1 LILTVTSNACKDR
14 DIGVDIINITFFN
27 KKIYFYSVTQ
37 HKNLQKLSVAG
48 LLISLGIIYGDIGT
62 SPLYVFKAIVGDQHI
77 SELLILGGVS
87 CIFWTL
93 TLQTTLKYVVITL
106 QADNKGEGGIFS
118 LFSLVR
124 RRSAWLIVPAV
135 VGGCALLAD
144 GIITPPITISA
155 AIEGLQ
161 TEVPHLHTVTIVIII
176 IAALF
181 IIQQFGTSLVGKAF
195 GPVMFLWFTMMGVLG
210 VAFIAQMPT
219 IVKALNPYYA
229 YLLLSTNPNAFLILG
244 AVFLC
249 TTGAEALYSDLGHCG
264 RNNIRI
270 SWIYVKSCLVLNYL
284 GQGVW
289 LLQHN
294 GRVMNLNLHNPFYE
308 IMPQWFLL
316 YGIGIATIAAIIA
329 SQALISGSYT
339 LIAEAV
345 RLNLWPKV
353 RINYPTEQKGQLY
366 VPSVNWLLC
375 AGCIG
380 VVLLFR
386 HSDKME
392 AAYGL
397 SITVA
402 MLMTTILVSKFLGKK
417 KFPPY
422 VIVIFLVVYLLIE
435 TTFLSGNL
443 VKFVHGGW
451 FTLSVG
457 AVLFSIM
464 WTWHTARKIRNRY
477 VKFIAI
483 EDYYDIIKELSDDE
497 SVPKYASQLV
507 YLTSANFD
515 SEVESKIIYS
525 ILQKQPKRADVY
537 WLVHVDVVDE
547 PYKKQYEVDFLV
559 PNKLIRIDFKLGFR
573 VEQQINLLFR
583 KVVEDLVKKG
593 EVNITSKY
601 KSLSKHKI
609 VGDFRFVVI
618 EKVVSRSHNLSFYEK
633 FIMAFYFYLKKMSLS
648 EERGFGLDLSFVTVE
663 KVPLMLADPEAVDI
677 ERVY

>member
-1 LILTVTSNACKDR
+1 MHKD
-14 DIGVDIINITFFN
+14 
-27 KKIYFYSVTQ
+27 
-37 HKNLQKLSVAG
+37 LQKLSVAG

-62 SPLYVFKAIVGDQHI
+62 SPLYVFKAIVGTQQI
-77 SELLILGGVS
+77 SETLVLGGIS

-124 RRSAWLIVPAV
+124 RKAKWLIIPAV

-155 AIEGLQ
+155 AIEGL
-161 TEVPHLHTVTIVIII
+161 EVKFPHLHTVTIVIII
-176 IAALF
+176 ITALF

-195 GPVMFLWFTMMGVLG
+195 GPVMFIWFTMMGVLG
-210 VAFIAQMPT
+210 LMYIVQMPS
-219 IVKALNPYYA
+219 IIKALNPYYA
-229 YLLLSTNPNAFLILG
+229 LVLLTSSNFNAFLILG

-264 RNNIRI
+264 RKNIRI

-289 LLQHN
+289 LLHRN
-294 GRVMNLNLHNPFYE
+294 GQALNLNLHNPFYE
-308 IMPQWFLL
+308 IMPPWFLI

-353 RINYPTEQKGQLY
+353 KINYPTEQKGQLY
-366 VPSVNWLLC
+366 VPSINWLLC

-380 VVLLFR
+380 VVLLFK

-392 AAYGL
+392 SAYGL

-402 MLMTTILVSKFLGKK
+402 MLMTTILVSKFLAKR

-422 VIVIFLVVYLLIE
+422 IIGIFLVVYLLIE
-435 TTFLSGNL
+435 VTFLSGNL

-457 AVLFSIM
+457 AVLFAIM
-464 WTWHTARKIRNRY
+464 WTWHIARKIRNRY
-477 VKFIAI
+477 VKFINI
-483 EDYYDIIKELSDDE
+483 EDYYTILKELSEDE

-547 PYKKQYEVDFLV
+547 PYRREYEVNFLV
-559 PNKLIRIDFKLGFR
+559 PNKVIRVDFKLGFR

-593 EVNITSKY
+593 EVNITSTY
-601 KSLSKHKI
+601 KSLNKHKI

-618 EKVVSRSHNLSFYEK
+618 EKVLSRSHKLSFYERMVML
-633 FIMAFYFYLKKMSLS
+633 IYNYLKEASLS

-663 KVPLMLADPEAVDI
+663 KVPLMLTDPEAVDI
-677 ERVY
+677 QRVGG

>member
-1 LILTVTSNACKDR
+1 MSNHKD
-14 DIGVDIINITFFN
+14 
-27 KKIYFYSVTQ
+27 
-37 HKNLQKLSVAG
+37 LQKLTAAG

-62 SPLYVFKAIVGDQHI
+62 SPLYVFKAIVGIQPI
-77 SELLILGGVS
+77 SESLVLGGVS

-106 QADNKGEGGIFS
+106 RADNKGEGGIFS

-124 RRSAWLIVPAV
+124 RRAKWLIVPAV
-135 VGGCALLAD
+135 IGGCALLAD
-144 GIITPPITISA
+144 GIITPPITISS

-161 TEVPHLHTVTIVIII
+161 AYYPELPTVYIVIAII
-176 IAALF
+176 IGLF

-195 GPVMFLWFTMMGVLG
+195 GPIMFIWFTMMGVLG
-210 VAFIAQMPT
+210 LAFIIQMPV
-219 IVKALNPYYA
+219 IIKALNPYYA
-229 YLLLSTNPNAFLILG
+229 YQILSTNPNAFVILG

-264 RNNIRI
+264 RKNIQI
-270 SWIYVKSCLVLNYL
+270 SWIYVKSCLVINYL
-284 GQGVW
+284 GQAVW
-289 LLQHN
+289 LLQRN
-294 GRVMNLNLHNPFYE
+294 GKVLDLNLHNPFYE

-316 YGIGIATIAAIIA
+316 YGIGIATVAAIIA
-329 SQALISGSYT
+329 SQALISGSFT

-375 AGCIG
+375 AGCVG
-380 VVLLFR
+380 VVLLFQR
-386 HSDKME
+386 SERME

-402 MLMTTILVSKFLGKK
+402 MLMTTILVSNFLKRKK
-417 KFPPY
+417 LPAY
-422 VIVIFLVVYLLIE
+422 IIGIFLAVYLLIE
-435 TTFLSGNL
+435 GAFLAGNL
-443 VKFVHGGW
+443 VKFIHGGW

-457 AVLFSIM
+457 FVLFTIM

-477 VKFIAI
+477 VKFINI
-483 EDYYDIIKELSDDE
+483 EDYYSIITELSEDE
-497 SVPKYASQLV
+497 TVPKYASQLV

-515 SEVESKIIYS
+515 SEIESKIVYS

-547 PYKKQYEVDFLV
+547 PYKKEYEVNFLV
-559 PNKLIRIDFKLGFR
+559 PNKLIRVDFKLGFR

-593 EVNITSKY
+593 EVDITSTY
-601 KSLSKHKI
+601 KSLNKHKI

-618 EKVVSRSHNLSFYEK
+618 EKVLSRAHNLSFYES
-633 FIMAFYFYLKKMSLS
+633 FIMAFYVHLKKLSLS

-663 KVPLMLADPEAVDI
+663 KVPLMLTTPENVEI
-677 ERVY
+677 RRVH

>member
-1 LILTVTSNACKDR
+1 VSNHKD
-14 DIGVDIINITFFN
+14 
-27 KKIYFYSVTQ
+27 
-37 HKNLQKLSVAG
+37 LQKLTAAG

-62 SPLYVFKAIVGDQHI
+62 SPLYVFKAIVGENKI
-77 SELLILGGVS
+77 SELLVLGGVS
-87 CIFWTL
+87 LIFWTL

-106 QADNKGEGGIFS
+106 RADNKGEGGIFS

-124 RRSAWLIVPAV
+124 RKAKWLIVPAV

-144 GIITPPITISA
+144 GIITPPITISS

-161 TEVPHLHTVTIVIII
+161 TYYPNLPTVQIVIAI
-176 IAALF
+176 IAGLF

-195 GPVMFLWFTMMGVLG
+195 GPIMFIWFTMMGVLG
-210 VAFIAQMPT
+210 ITYIFQMP
-219 IVKALNPYYA
+219 IILKALNPYYA
-229 YLLLSTNPNAFLILG
+229 FELLTSNYNAFIILG

-264 RNNIRI
+264 RKNIQI
-270 SWIYVKSCLVLNYL
+270 SWIYVKTCLILNYL
-284 GQGVW
+284 GQAVW

-294 GRVMNLNLHNPFYE
+294 GQSLDLNANNPFYK
-308 IMPQWFLL
+308 IMPDWFLI

-329 SQALISGSYT
+329 SQALISGSFT

-353 RINYPTEQKGQLY
+353 RINYPSEQKGQLY
-366 VPSVNWLLC
+366 VPSINWILC

-386 HSDKME
+386 HSANME

-402 MLMTTILVSKFLGKK
+402 MLMTTILVSKFLQRKK
-417 KFPPY
+417 APTY
-422 VIVIFLVVYLLIE
+422 IIGSFLIIYLFIE
-435 TTFLSGNL
+435 GTFLLGNL

-451 FTLSVG
+451 FTLSIG
-457 AVLFSIM
+457 LVLFIIM
-464 WTWHTARKIRNRY
+464 WTWHTARKIKNRY
-477 VKFIAI
+477 VKFIEI
-483 EDYYDIIKELSDDE
+483 DDYFNIIKEMSEDE

-507 YLTSANFD
+507 YLTSANFN
-515 SEVESKIIYS
+515 SEIESKIIYS

-547 PYKKQYEVDFLV
+547 PYKREYEVDFLV
-559 PNKLIRIDFKLGFR
+559 PGKLIRIDFKLGFR

-583 KVVEDLVKKG
+583 KVVEELVKNG
-593 EVNITSKY
+593 EVDITSQY
-601 KSLSKHKI
+601 KSLNKHKI

-618 EKVVSRSHNLSFYEK
+618 EKVLSRSHNLSFYER
-633 FIMAFYFYLKKMSLS
+633 FIMFIYVQLKKISLS
-648 EERGFGLDLSFVTVE
+648 EERNFGLDLSFVTVE
-663 KVPLMLADPEAVDI
+663 KVPLMLTSPDAVQI
-677 ERVY
+677 ERVTPVQ

>member
-1 LILTVTSNACKDR
+1 LDSPE
-14 DIGVDIINITFFN
+14 
-27 KKIYFYSVTQ
+27 
-37 HKNLQKLSVAG
+37 HKAAHSHHFQKLTAAG

-62 SPLYVFKAIVGDQHI
+62 SPLYVFKAIVGTQAV
-77 SELLILGGVS
+77 SESLILGGVS
-87 CIFWTL
+87 CIIWTL

-106 QADNKGEGGIFS
+106 RADNKGEGGIFA

-124 RRSAWLIVPAV
+124 RKAKWLIVPAII
-135 VGGCALLAD
+135 GGCALLAD
-144 GIITPPITISA
+144 GIITPPISVSS

-161 TEVPHLHTVTIVIII
+161 AYYPHLHTVPIVIAILI
-176 IAALF
+176 GLF

-195 GPVMFLWFTMMGVLG
+195 GPMMFVWFSMLFVLG
-210 VAFIAQMPT
+210 ASFVIQMPM
-219 IVKALNPYYA
+219 VLKAFNPYYA
-229 YLLLSTNPNAFLILG
+229 IYLLTTYPNALVILG

-264 RNNIRI
+264 RSNIQI
-270 SWIYVKSCLVLNYL
+270 SWIYVKTCLIVNYL
-284 GQGVW
+284 GQAAW

-294 GRVMNLNLHNPFYE
+294 GKVLNLDLHNPFYAL
-308 IMPQWFLL
+308 MPNWFLL
-316 YGIGIATIAAIIA
+316 YGIGIATVATVIA
-329 SQALISGSYT
+329 SQALISGSFT

-353 RINYPTEQKGQLY
+353 RINYPSVQKGQLY

-380 VVLLFR
+380 VVLLFK
-386 HSDKME
+386 HSDEME

-402 MLMTTILVSKFLGKK
+402 MLMTTILVSNFLKRKK
-417 KFPPY
+417 VNPAIIG
-422 VIVIFLVVYLLIE
+422 VFLAVYILIE
-435 TTFLSGNL
+435 GTFLAGNL

-451 FTLSVG
+451 FTLSIG
-457 AVLFSIM
+457 CVLFSIM
-464 WTWHTARKIRNRY
+464 WTWYASRKIRNRY
-477 VKFIAI
+477 VKFIEI
-483 EDYYDIIKELSDDE
+483 EDYYSIIKELSDDE

-537 WLVHVDVVDE
+537 WLIHVDVLDE
-547 PYKKQYEVDFLV
+547 PYRKEYEVNFLV
-559 PNKLIRIDFKLGFR
+559 PGKLIRIDFKLGFR

-593 EVNITSKY
+593 EVDITSTY
-601 KSLSKHKI
+601 KSLNKHKI

-618 EKVVSRSHNLSFYEK
+618 EKVLSRSHNLSFYESA
-633 FIMAFYFYLKKMSLS
+633 IMTLHSILKKLSLS

-663 KVPLMLADPEAVDI
+663 KVPLMLAVPEAVEI
-677 ERVY
+677 HRIQ

>member
-1 LILTVTSNACKDR
+1 MSNHKD
-14 DIGVDIINITFFN
+14 
-27 KKIYFYSVTQ
+27 
-37 HKNLQKLSVAG
+37 LQKLTGAG

-62 SPLYVFKAIVGDQHI
+62 SPLYVFKAIVGSQKI
-77 SELLILGGVS
+77 SELLVLGGVS

-106 QADNKGEGGIFS
+106 RADNKGEGGIFS

-124 RRSAWLIVPAV
+124 RKAKWLVIPAI

-144 GIITPPITISA
+144 GIITPPITVSA
-155 AIEGLQ
+155 AIEGLE
-161 TEVPHLHTVTIVIII
+161 TYYPHLHTVSIVIAII
-176 IAALF
+176 VALF

-195 GPVMFLWFTMMGVLG
+195 GPIMFIWFTMMGVLG
-210 VAFIAQMPT
+210 VVFVMQEPSVI
-219 IVKALNPYYA
+219 KALNPYYA
-229 YLLLSTNPNAFLILG
+229 YKLLSSNPNALVILG

-264 RNNIRI
+264 RINIQI

-284 GQGVW
+284 GQAVW

-294 GRVMNLNLHNPFYE
+294 GKVMDLNLRNPFYE
-308 IMPQWFLL
+308 IMPGWFLL
-316 YGIGIATIAAIIA
+316 YGIGIATVAAIIA
-329 SQALISGSYT
+329 SQALISGSFT

-375 AGCIG
+375 AGCVG

-402 MLMTTILVSKFLGKK
+402 MLMTTILVSKFLKK
-417 KFPPY
+417 KKVPNY
-422 VIVIFLVVYLLIE
+422 IVTVFLVVYLIIE
-435 TTFLSGNL
+435 GTFLSGNL

-457 AVLFSIM
+457 FLLFSIM
-464 WTWHTARKIRNRY
+464 WTWHTARRIRNRY
-477 VKFIAI
+477 VKFIEI
-483 EDYYDIIKELSDDE
+483 EDYYPILKELSDDE
-497 SVPKYASQLV
+497 TVPKYASQLV

-515 SEVESKIIYS
+515 SEIESKIVYS

-547 PYKKQYEVDFLV
+547 PYKKEYEVNFLV

-583 KVVEDLVKKG
+583 KVVEDLVKNG
-593 EVNITSKY
+593 EVNITSTY
-601 KSLSKHKI
+601 KSLNRHKI

-618 EKVVSRSHNLSFYEK
+618 EKVISRSNNLSFYEK
-633 FIMAFYFYLKKMSLS
+633 FIMAFYVQLKRVSLS

-663 KVPLMLADPEAVDI
+663 KVPLMLADPEMVEI
-677 ERVY
+677 TRV

>member
-1 LILTVTSNACKDR
+1 MSSHKD
-14 DIGVDIINITFFN
+14 
-27 KKIYFYSVTQ
+27 
-37 HKNLQKLSVAG
+37 LQKLTGAG

-62 SPLYVFKAIVGDQHI
+62 SPLYVFKAIVGDRPI
-77 SELLILGGVS
+77 SELLVLGGVS
-87 CIFWTL
+87 LIFWTL

-106 QADNKGEGGIFS
+106 RADNKGEGGIFS

-124 RRSAWLIVPAV
+124 RKAKWLIVPAV

-144 GIITPPITISA
+144 GIITPPITISSA
-155 AIEGLQ
+155 VEGLQ
-161 TEVPHLHTVTIVIII
+161 TTFPHLHTMPIVIGI

-195 GPVMFLWFTMMGVLG
+195 GPIMFLWFTMLGVLG
-210 VAFIAQMPT
+210 ILYVSQDLT
-219 IVKALNPYYA
+219 IFRALNPYYGIQ
-229 YLLLSTNPNAFLILG
+229 LLLSNYHQAFIILG

-264 RNNIRI
+264 RSNIQV
-270 SWIYVKSCLVLNYL
+270 SWGYVKTALVLNYL
-284 GQGVW
+284 GQAVW
-289 LLQHN
+289 LLQHK
-294 GRVMNLNLHNPFYE
+294 GEVMNLNLHNPFFQL
-308 IMPQWFLL
+308 MPAWFTN

-329 SQALISGSYT
+329 SQALISGSFT

-353 RINYPTEQKGQLY
+353 RINYPSEQKGQLY

-380 VVLLFR
+380 VVLLFK
-386 HSDKME
+386 HSDRME

-402 MLMTTILVSKFLGKK
+402 MLMTTILVSKFLKK
-417 KFPPY
+417 KKVPNY
-422 VIVIFLVVYLLIE
+422 IVTIFLIMYLVIE
-435 TTFLSGNL
+435 GTFLFGNL
-443 VKFVHGGW
+443 NKFVDGGW
-451 FTLSVG
+451 FTLTIG
-457 AVLFSIM
+457 LVLFSIM
-464 WTWHTARKIRNRY
+464 WTWHIARKIRNRY
-477 VKFIAI
+477 VKFIEI
-483 EDYYDIIKELSDDE
+483 EDYYTILKELSDDE
-497 SVPKYASQLV
+497 TVPKYASQLI

-515 SEVESKIIYS
+515 SEIESKIIYS

-547 PYKKQYEVDFLV
+547 PYKKEYEVNFLV
-559 PNKLIRIDFKLGFR
+559 PNKLIRVDFKLGFR

-583 KVVEDLVKKG
+583 RVVEDLVKNN
-593 EVNITSKY
+593 EVNITSTY
-601 KSLSKHKI
+601 KSLNKHKI

-618 EKVVSRSHNLSFYEK
+618 EKVLSRSHNLSFYEG
-633 FIMAFYFYLKKMSLS
+633 FIMGYYGALKHLSLS

-663 KVPLMLADPEAVDI
+663 KVPLMLADPEDVQI
-677 ERVY
+677 NRIMPIL

>member
-1 LILTVTSNACKDR
+1 MHKD
-14 DIGVDIINITFFN
+14 F
-27 KKIYFYSVTQ
+27 
-37 HKNLQKLSVAG
+37 QKLSLAG

-62 SPLYVFKAIVGDQHI
+62 SPLYVFKAIVGQQQI
-77 SELLILGGVS
+77 SETLILGGIS

-124 RRSAWLIVPAV
+124 RKAKWLVVPAV
-135 VGGCALLAD
+135 IGGCALLAD

-155 AIEGLQ
+155 AIEGL
-161 TEVPHLHTVTIVIII
+161 EVKFPHLHTVTIVIAI

-195 GPVMFLWFTMMGVLG
+195 GPIMFIWFSMMGVLG
-210 VAFIAQMPT
+210 LSFIIQMPS
-219 IVKALNPYYA
+219 IIKALNPYYA
-229 YLLLSTNPNAFLILG
+229 YALLSNSSYDAFIILG

-264 RNNIRI
+264 RKNIRI

-289 LLQHN
+289 LLHRSGQTI
-294 GRVMNLNLHNPFYE
+294 NLNLHNPFYE
-308 IMPQWFLL
+308 IMPQWFLI

-329 SQALISGSYT
+329 SQALISGSFT

-353 RINYPTEQKGQLY
+353 KINYPTEQKGQLY

-375 AGCIG
+375 LGCIG

-402 MLMTTILVSKFLGKK
+402 MLMTTILVSKYLAKK
-417 KFPPY
+417 KFPTY
-422 VIVIFLVVYLLIE
+422 IIAVFLVVYIFIE
-435 TTFLSGNL
+435 GTFLSGNL

-464 WTWHTARKIRNRY
+464 WTWHIARKIRNRY
-477 VKFIAI
+477 VKFINI
-483 EDYYDIIKELSDDE
+483 EDYYSILKELSEDE
-497 SVPKYASQLV
+497 TVPKYSSQLV

-515 SEVESKIIYS
+515 SEIESKIIYS

-547 PYKKQYEVDFLV
+547 PYKREYEVNFLV

-573 VEQQINLLFR
+573 IEQQINLLFR

-593 EVNITSKY
+593 EVNITSTY
-601 KSLSKHKI
+601 KSLSRHKI

-618 EKVVSRSHNLSFYEK
+618 EKVLSRSHKLSFYER
-633 FIMAFYFYLKKMSLS
+633 FIMAFYVYLKKVSLS

-663 KVPLMLADPEAVDI
+663 KVPLMLTDPETVEI
-677 ERVY
+677 QRVS

>member
-1 LILTVTSNACKDR
+1 VSSHKD
-14 DIGVDIINITFFN
+14 
-27 KKIYFYSVTQ
+27 
-37 HKNLQKLSVAG
+37 LQKLTLPG

-62 SPLYVFKAIVGDQHI
+62 SPLYVFKAIVGTQQI
-77 SELLILGGVS
+77 TEALILGGVS

-106 QADNKGEGGIFS
+106 RADNKGEGGIFS

-124 RRSAWLIVPAV
+124 RRAKWLIIPAV
-135 VGGCALLAD
+135 IGGCALLAD
-144 GIITPPITISA
+144 GIITPPITISS
-155 AIEGLQ
+155 AIEGLE
-161 TEVPHLHTVTIVIII
+161 TKIPHLHTVSIVIAII
-176 IAALF
+176 IVLF

-195 GPVMFLWFTMMGVLG
+195 GPIMFLWFTMMGVLG
-210 VAFIAQMPT
+210 IVFIIQMPS
-219 IVKALNPYYA
+219 IIKALNPYYGIK
-229 YLLLSTNPNAFLILG
+229 LLVSSPKALVILG

-264 RNNIRI
+264 RKNIQI
-270 SWIYVKSCLVLNYL
+270 SWIYVKSTLVLNYL
-284 GQGVW
+284 GQAVW

-294 GRVMNLNLHNPFYE
+294 GKVLDLNLHNPFYE
-308 IMPQWFLL
+308 LMPGWFLL
-316 YGIGIATIAAIIA
+316 YGIGVATVAAVIA
-329 SQALISGSYT
+329 SQALISGSFT

-375 AGCIG
+375 AGCVG

-386 HSDKME
+386 HSDNME

-402 MLMTTILVSKFLGKK
+402 MLMTTILVSNFLKRKK
-417 KFPPY
+417 LPTY
-422 VIVIFLVVYLLIE
+422 IITIFLVVYLFIE
-435 TTFLSGNL
+435 LTFLAGNL

-457 AVLFSIM
+457 FVLFTVM

-477 VKFIAI
+477 VKFIEI
-483 EDYYDIIKELSDDE
+483 DDYFNIIKEMSDDE
-497 SVPKYASQLV
+497 TVPKYASQLV
-507 YLTSANFD
+507 YLTSANFN
-515 SEVESKIIYS
+515 SEIESKIIYS

-547 PYKKQYEVDFLV
+547 PYKKEYEVDFLV
-559 PNKLIRIDFKLGFR
+559 PNKLIRVDFKLGFR

-583 KVVEDLVKKG
+583 RVVEDLVKKG
-593 EVNITSKY
+593 EVDITSKY
-601 KSLSKHKI
+601 KSLNKHKI

-618 EKVVSRSHNLSFYEK
+618 EKVLSRSHNLSFYES
-633 FIMAFYFYLKKMSLS
+633 FVMAYYLILKKVSIS
-648 EERGFGLDLSFVTVE
+648 EERSFGLDLSFVTVE
-663 KVPLMLADPEAVDI
+663 KVPLMLAAPETVDI
-677 ERVY
+677 HRVI

>member
-1 LILTVTSNACKDR
+1 MHKD
-14 DIGVDIINITFFN
+14 F
-27 KKIYFYSVTQ
+27 
-37 HKNLQKLSVAG
+37 QKLTLAG

-62 SPLYVFKAIVGDQHI
+62 SPLYVFKAIVGTQRI
-77 SELLILGGVS
+77 SETLVLGGIS

-93 TLQTTLKYVVITL
+93 TLQTTLKYVIITL

-124 RRSAWLIVPAV
+124 RKAKWLIIPAV

-161 TEVPHLHTVTIVIII
+161 VKFPHLHTVSIVIII
-176 IAALF
+176 IGALF

-195 GPVMFLWFTMMGVLG
+195 GPIMFIWFGMMGILG
-210 VAFIAQMPT
+210 LVYIIQMPS
-219 IVKALNPYYA
+219 IIKALNPYYA
-229 YLLLSTNPNAFLILG
+229 FELLSNSNYDAFIILG

-270 SWIYVKSCLVLNYL
+270 SWIYVKSCLVINYL

-289 LLQHN
+289 LLSHHGQIL
-294 GRVMNLNLHNPFYE
+294 NLNLHNPFYE
-308 IMPQWFLL
+308 LMPGWFLI

-329 SQALISGSYT
+329 SQALISGSFT

-402 MLMTTILVSKFLGKK
+402 MLMTTILVSKFLAKK
-417 KFPPY
+417 KFPNY
-422 VIVIFLVVYLLIE
+422 VIVIFLVVYIFIE
-435 TTFLSGNL
+435 GTFLSGNL

-464 WTWHTARKIRNRY
+464 WTWHIARKVRNRY
-477 VKFIAI
+477 VKFINI
-483 EDYYDIIKELSDDE
+483 EDYYGILKELSEDE
-497 SVPKYASQLV
+497 TVPKYSSQLV

-515 SEVESKIIYS
+515 SEIESKIIYS

-547 PYKKQYEVDFLV
+547 PYRREYEVNFLV

-593 EVNITSKY
+593 EVNITSTY

-618 EKVVSRSHNLSFYEK
+618 EKVLSRSHKLSLYER
-633 FIMAFYFYLKKMSLS
+633 FIMAFYVYLKKVSLS

-663 KVPLMLADPEAVDI
+663 KVPLMLTDPETVEID
-677 ERVY
+677 RVN

>member
-1 LILTVTSNACKDR
+1 MHKD
-14 DIGVDIINITFFN
+14 F
-27 KKIYFYSVTQ
+27 
-37 HKNLQKLSVAG
+37 QKLSLAG

-62 SPLYVFKAIVGDQHI
+62 SPLYVFKAIVGGQAI
-77 SELLILGGVS
+77 SEVLVLGGIS

-93 TLQTTLKYVVITL
+93 TLQTTLKYVIITL

-124 RRSAWLIVPAV
+124 RKAKWLIVPAV

-155 AIEGLQ
+155 AIEGL
-161 TEVPHLHTVTIVIII
+161 EVKFPHLHTVTIVIII
-176 IAALF
+176 IGALF

-195 GPVMFLWFTMMGVLG
+195 GPIMFLWFGMMGVLG
-210 VAFIAQMPT
+210 LAFVIQMPS

-229 YLLLSTNPNAFLILG
+229 YELLSHSNYNAFIILG

-270 SWIYVKSCLVLNYL
+270 SWVYVKSCLIINYL

-289 LLQHN
+289 LLSHN
-294 GRVMNLNLHNPFYE
+294 GETLNLNLHNPFYE
-308 IMPQWFLL
+308 IMPHWFLI
-316 YGIGIATIAAIIA
+316 YGIGIATIAAVIA
-329 SQALISGSYT
+329 SQALISGSFT

-380 VVLLFR
+380 VVLLFK
-386 HSDKME
+386 HSDRME

-402 MLMTTILVSKFLGKK
+402 MLMTTILVSKFLAKK
-417 KFPPY
+417 KFPNY
-422 VIVIFLVVYLLIE
+422 VIAIFLVVYIFIE
-435 TTFLSGNL
+435 GTFLSGNL

-457 AVLFSIM
+457 ALLFSIM
-464 WTWHTARKIRNRY
+464 WTWHIARKIRNRY
-477 VKFIAI
+477 VKFINI
-483 EDYYDIIKELSDDE
+483 EDYYGILNELSEDE
-497 SVPKYASQLV
+497 SVPKYSSQLV

-515 SEVESKIIYS
+515 SEIESKIIYS

-547 PYKKQYEVDFLV
+547 PYRREYEVNFLV

-593 EVNITSKY
+593 EVNITSTY
-601 KSLSKHKI
+601 KSLSRHKI

-618 EKVVSRSHNLSFYEK
+618 EKVLSRSHKLSLYER
-633 FIMAFYFYLKKMSLS
+633 FIMAFYVYLKKVSLS

-663 KVPLMLADPEAVDI
+663 KVPLMLTDPEVVDI
-677 ERVY
+677 QRVSS

>member
-1 LILTVTSNACKDR
+1 MSNHKD
-14 DIGVDIINITFFN
+14 
-27 KKIYFYSVTQ
+27 
-37 HKNLQKLSVAG
+37 LQKLTLSG

-62 SPLYVFKAIVGDQHI
+62 SPLYVFKAIVGGQHI
-77 SELLILGGVS
+77 SETLILGGVS
-87 CIFWTL
+87 LIFWTL

-106 QADNKGEGGIFS
+106 RADNKGEGGIFS

-124 RRSAWLIVPAV
+124 RRAKWLIVPAV
-135 VGGCALLAD
+135 IGGCALLAD
-144 GIITPPITISA
+144 GIITPPITISS

-161 TEVPHLHTVTIVIII
+161 TFYPSLHTVPIVIAII
-176 IAALF
+176 IALF

-195 GPVMFLWFTMMGVLG
+195 GPMMFIWFTMMGVLG
-210 VAFIAQMPT
+210 FIYIIQSPA
-219 IVKALNPYYA
+219 IFKALNPYYA
-229 YLLLSTNPNAFLILG
+229 YLLLRTNAHGLVIIG

-264 RNNIRI
+264 RKNIQI
-270 SWIYVKSCLVLNYL
+270 SWIYVKTCLIVNYL
-284 GQGVW
+284 GQAVW

-294 GRVMNLNLHNPFYE
+294 GTKMDLNLHNPFFE
-308 IMPQWFLL
+308 IMPGWFLL
-316 YGIGIATIAAIIA
+316 YGIGIATVAAIIA
-329 SQALISGSYT
+329 SQALISGSFT

-353 RINYPTEQKGQLY
+353 RINYPSEQKGQLY

-375 AGCIG
+375 AGCVG
-380 VVLLFR
+380 VVLLFKESA
-386 HSDKME
+386 HME

-402 MLMTTILVSKFLGKK
+402 MLMTTILVANFLKRKK
-417 KFPPY
+417 LPTY
-422 VIVIFLVVYLLIE
+422 IVIVFLITYLLIE
-435 TTFLSGNL
+435 GTFLAGNL

-457 AVLFSIM
+457 FVLFTIM

-477 VKFIAI
+477 VKFIEI
-483 EDYYDIIKELSDDE
+483 EDYFSIIKELSDDE
-497 SVPKYASQLV
+497 TVPKYASQLV
-507 YLTSANFD
+507 YLTSANFN

-547 PYKKQYEVDFLV
+547 PYKKEYEVDFLV

-583 KVVEDLVKKG
+583 RVVEDLVKKG
-593 EVNITSKY
+593 EVDITSTY
-601 KSLSKHKI
+601 KSLNRHKI

-618 EKVVSRSHNLSFYEK
+618 EKVLSRSHNLSLYES
-633 FIMAFYFYLKKMSLS
+633 FIMAFYTYLKKISLS

-663 KVPLMLADPEAVDI
+663 KVPLMLAAPETVEI
-677 ERVY
+677 HRVL